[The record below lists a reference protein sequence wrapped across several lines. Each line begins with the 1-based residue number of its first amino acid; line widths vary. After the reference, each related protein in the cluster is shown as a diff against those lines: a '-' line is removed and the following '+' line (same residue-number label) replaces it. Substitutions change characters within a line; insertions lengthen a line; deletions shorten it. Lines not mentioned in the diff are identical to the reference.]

1 MAQQQNQQGQ
11 QGQQQGQQQG
21 YSGQGMQ
28 ISDADLL
35 NLALNETK
43 HTAQALNVFISEAN
57 SNQLRQ
63 DYMTVLGDVY
73 SEQKQLFDLMQQKGY
88 YKVQNADQ
96 QEIAQAQSKFSQGT

>member
-11 QGQQQGQQQG
+11 QSQQQG
-21 YSGQGMQ
+21 YSGQGAQ
-28 ISDADLL
+28 ISDADLM

-43 HTAQALNVFISEAN
+43 NTAHALNIYITEAN

-88 YKVQNADQ
+88 YKVQSADQ
-96 QEIAQAQSKFSQGT
+96 QDVAQAQSKFKQ

>member
-11 QGQQQGQQQG
+11 QQSQQQG

-28 ISDADLL
+28 FSDSDLL

-43 HTAQALNVFISEAN
+43 NTAHALNIYITEAN

-88 YKVQNADQ
+88 YQVQNADQ
-96 QEIAQAQSKFSQGT
+96 QDIMQAQSKFSQ

>member
-11 QGQQQGQQQG
+11 QGQQAQQSQQQG
-21 YSGQGMQ
+21 YNGQGMQ
-28 ISDADLL
+28 FSDADLM

-43 HTAQALNVFISEAN
+43 HTAQSLNIYITEAN

-73 SEQKQLFDLMQQKGY
+73 SEQKQLFDMMQQKGY
-88 YKVQNADQ
+88 YKLQNADQ
-96 QEIAQAQSKFSQGT
+96 QDVAQAQSK

>member
-1 MAQQQNQQGQ
+1 VENLAQQQNQQGQ
-11 QGQQQGQQQG
+11 QSQQQG

-28 ISDADLL
+28 FSDSDLM

-43 HTAQALNVFISEAN
+43 NTAHALNIYISEAN

-73 SEQKQLFDLMQQKGY
+73 SEQKQLFDMMQQKGY

-96 QEIAQAQSKFSQGT
+96 QDISQAQSKFSQSN